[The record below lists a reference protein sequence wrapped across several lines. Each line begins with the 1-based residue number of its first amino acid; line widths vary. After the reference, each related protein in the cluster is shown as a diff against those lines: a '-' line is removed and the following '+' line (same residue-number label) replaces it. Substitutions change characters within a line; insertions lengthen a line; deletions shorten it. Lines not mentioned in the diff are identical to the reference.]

1 MVKRRDRAGVALGG
15 TVVLWASA
23 FPAISVAVTD
33 LGAAGLSVARLV
45 VASLALAC
53 VVPFMGVR
61 VPRRRDLGLIA
72 LCGLSG
78 MTVYQLLLNAGERTV
93 SAGTA
98 SLLIAT
104 APIYS
109 SLLAAAFLG
118 EHPTVRRWVGSA
130 IAFAGSAVI
139 AGSHGVSFG
148 ASALI
153 VLAAAIAQA
162 TYHTAQKPL
171 LARYT
176 GFELTVYA
184 TWAGTLFVSPWA
196 GYLVNA
202 IPRATSQALACTVF
216 LGIAPSALGFVLWA
230 YASARMPVAQ
240 STTALYLVPAVAIAI
255 AWVWLGQVPS
265 GVELCGGV
273 IALVGVVL
281 ANTQR
286 QANSGR
292 QCVAELSP
300 TVVGQE
306 ADGPPERFR
315 HDGRP

>member
-1 MVKRRDRAGVALGG
+1 MRRPDRAAVAAGA

-33 LGAAGLSVARLV
+33 LGAAGLSVGRLV

-53 VVPFMGVR
+53 VAPFMGVR
-61 VPRRRDLGLIA
+61 IPRRRDLPLIA

-109 SLLAAAFLG
+109 SLLAAVLLG
-118 EHPTVRRWVGSA
+118 EHATARRWTGSA

-139 AGSHGVSFG
+139 AASHGISFG

-153 VLAAAIAQA
+153 VLAAAVAQA
-162 TYHTAQKPL
+162 AYHTAQKPL
-171 LARYT
+171 LTRYT

-184 TWAGTLFVSPWA
+184 TWSGTVFVLPWSGA
-196 GYLVNA
+196 LVSNLPHVHGDA
-202 IPRATSQALACTVF
+202 IASTIF

-255 AWVWLGQVPS
+255 AYVWLGQVP
-265 GVELCGGV
+265 GAIELGGGMV
-273 IALVGVVL
+273 ALIGVVL
-281 ANTQR
+281 ANTRRRTPEAQR
-286 QANSGR
+286 AA
-292 QCVAELSP
+292 VELP
-300 TVVGQE
+300 PPDHR
-306 ADGPPERFR
+306 AD
-315 HDGRP
+315 H